1 MVKWSQTH
9 QDINQHVRRDKSG
22 RDERDVISL
31 LFELHVEH
39 ILVQVYIR
47 NNNLS
52 LTGADWS
59 TSMSRTVMGYF
70 AFKNP

>member
-39 ILVQVYIR
+39 ILVQVY
-47 NNNLS
+47 
-52 LTGADWS
+52 
-59 TSMSRTVMGYF
+59 MYH
-70 AFKNP
+70 K